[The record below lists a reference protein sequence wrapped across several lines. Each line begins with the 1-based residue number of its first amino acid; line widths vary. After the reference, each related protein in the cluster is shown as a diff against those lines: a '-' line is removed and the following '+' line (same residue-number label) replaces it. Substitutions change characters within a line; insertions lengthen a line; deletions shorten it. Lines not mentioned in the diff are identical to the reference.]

1 MQIQTEVTIYIN
13 ISKSNWF
20 LTVIHIIYTCEADAV
35 VCWALLGTGVVL
47 VEAVEVGVAPLAESG
62 FEVLGFALSGAATEP
77 KRMPKW
83 K

>member
-1 MQIQTEVTIYIN
+1 M
-13 ISKSNWF
+13 
-20 LTVIHIIYTCEADAV
+20 

-77 KRMPKW
+77 KRMPK
-83 K
+83 